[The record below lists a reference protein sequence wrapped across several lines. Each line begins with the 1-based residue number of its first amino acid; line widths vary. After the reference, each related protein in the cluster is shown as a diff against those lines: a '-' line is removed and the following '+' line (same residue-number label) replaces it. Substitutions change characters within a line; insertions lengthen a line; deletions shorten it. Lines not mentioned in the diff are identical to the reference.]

1 MKHLRH
7 FSELAATRRI
17 LGISKA
23 EMCTAIGITE
33 STLTTIEA
41 TKLGRDKC
49 PRAIEKAKEFF
60 EKCTNL
66 LNDSQRST
74 FSSLVESLME
84 VDPTSLTNEGRI
96 FEPTALRMA
105 LDIPAKEVAKKLKV
119 SNWVISKIETN
130 QVSKDEI
137 RKKYEEYI
145 SSVYSSLTPEEQEKA
160 DGRASAIKIAKCPKN
175 NPFRKLIVE
184 NGLLT
189 TGDSE
194 FRRNA
199 SMAID
204 EAIGNTDDTMES
216 LKEFNKLLEEEND
229 ELREKIRQLEETIS
243 DDKREIEHYKKENN
257 SISTL
262 LDKYKKENSE
272 LNRILGVRCDAEN
285 ANKNRIRDLEK
296 RLELKDVQIDNLKKK
311 LESMSSHDKPIV
323 VKTVPNTT
331 LETAK
336 EETPKVTIEAIKEA
350 LPNIVCNNCTV
361 IFNVKGE

>member
-1 MKHLRH
+1 MKNEKH
-7 FSELAATRRI
+7 FSEFAATRRI
-17 LGISKA
+17 LGISKE
-23 EMCTAIGITE
+23 EMCAAIGITE

-49 PRAIEKAKEFF
+49 PKAIEKARAFF

-66 LNDSQRST
+66 LNDSQHFT
-74 FSSLVESLME
+74 FSLLVESLMD
-84 VDPTSLTNEGRI
+84 VDPTSLTVEGRI

-105 LDIPAKEVAKKLKV
+105 LGISAKEVAQKLKV
-119 SNWVISKIETN
+119 SNWIISQIETN
-130 QVSKDEI
+130 KVSKDEI

-145 SSVYSSLTPEEQEKA
+145 TSVYSSLTPEEQEKV

-189 TGDSE
+189 TGDSK

-204 EAIGNTDDTMES
+204 EAIGNTDETMES

-229 ELREKIRQLEETIS
+229 ELREKIRQLEETIEQDNS
-243 DDKREIEHYKKENN
+243 EICFCKKKVEEAEQAAEGEKKVRSELEDLIRLKDTSIKNISIDRDAYAKENERLSKLVKN
-257 SISTL
+257 LREKLAELS
-262 LDKYKKENSE
+262 DKN
-272 LNRILGVRCDAEN
+272 
-285 ANKNRIRDLEK
+285 
-296 RLELKDVQIDNLKKK
+296 
-311 LESMSSHDKPIV
+311 KPIIT
-323 VKTVPNTT
+323 KEIPNTT
-331 LETAK
+331 LEA
-336 EETPKVTIEAIKEA
+336 VKEA

-361 IFNVKGE
+361 IFHMKGE